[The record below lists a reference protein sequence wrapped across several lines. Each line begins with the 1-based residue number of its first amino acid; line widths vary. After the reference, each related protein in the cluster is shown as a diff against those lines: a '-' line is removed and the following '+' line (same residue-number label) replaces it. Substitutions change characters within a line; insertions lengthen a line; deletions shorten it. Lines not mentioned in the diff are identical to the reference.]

1 MISKLQGIVQRCLL
15 RSFCIPERK
24 NHMTVRELAKQIGV
38 SPATISIV
46 LNGKKGVSEETRKKV
61 LDALKTY
68 QYMPPARKS
77 RSGRNVLVV
86 KFYKSGMLVEENQG
100 FITMIIDS
108 IEEQLRAEQIGMTLT
123 VVKTGLKSA
132 LNSLDYSKYCGMFLI
147 ATEVMREDFVHLDS
161 IPIPFVVVDNT
172 VPNHYCSSVCMTNR
186 ENVYIALQYLKEC
199 GHTELGY
206 LGSTTGAENF
216 NERHDAFIKYVNEL
230 DFHFDPRNEFRLKP
244 TMLGARDDFSKFL
257 EQKPELPPC
266 FFAENDTIA
275 LGAMKALKEK
285 GYKIPQDVSLIGFDD
300 IPYSSISSPTLTT
313 IHVQRNIMGKQSVIQ
328 LMQLIEDPRFM
339 PMKTQITG
347 RLVVRSSVK
356 DLTASP

>member
-123 VVKTGLKSA
+123 VVCLLYTSR
-132 LNSLDYSKYCGMFLI
+132 C
-147 ATEVMREDFVHLDS
+147 V
-161 IPIPFVVVDNT
+161 
-172 VPNHYCSSVCMTNR
+172 
-186 ENVYIALQYLKEC
+186 
-199 GHTELGY
+199 
-206 LGSTTGAENF
+206 
-216 NERHDAFIKYVNEL
+216 
-230 DFHFDPRNEFRLKP
+230 
-244 TMLGARDDFSKFL
+244 
-257 EQKPELPPC
+257 
-266 FFAENDTIA
+266 
-275 LGAMKALKEK
+275 
-285 GYKIPQDVSLIGFDD
+285 
-300 IPYSSISSPTLTT
+300 
-313 IHVQRNIMGKQSVIQ
+313 
-328 LMQLIEDPRFM
+328 
-339 PMKTQITG
+339 
-347 RLVVRSSVK
+347 
-356 DLTASP
+356 

>member
-1 MISKLQGIVQRCLL
+1 MDCSIMFNLTSAIRK
-15 RSFCIPERK
+15 ERF
-24 NHMTVRELAKQIGV
+24 HMTVRELAKQIGV

-46 LNGKKGVSEETRKKV
+46 LNGKKGVSEDTRKKV
-61 LDALKTY
+61 LDAVKAC
-68 QYMPPARKS
+68 QYMPPARKPK
-77 RSGRNVLVV
+77 SGKNVLLV
-86 KFYKSGMLVEENQG
+86 KYYKSGMLVEENQG
-100 FITMIIDS
+100 FISMIIDS
-108 IEEQLRAEQIGMTLT
+108 IEEQLRAEQLGMTMT

-132 LNSLDYSKYCGMFLI
+132 LDSIDYSKYCGMFLI
-147 ATEVMREDFVHLDS
+147 ATEVMRDEFSALDS

-172 VPNHYCSSVCMTNR
+172 VPNHYCSSVCMNNA
-186 ENVYIALQYLKEC
+186 ENVHIALQYCKEC

-216 NERHDAFIKYVNEL
+216 NERHIAFLRYVKEL
-230 DFHFDPRNEFRLKP
+230 NFQFDSKNEFRVKP
-244 TMLGARDDFSKFL
+244 TMLGAHDDFFRIL
-257 EQKPELPPC
+257 DQNPVLPSC

-285 GYKIPQDVSLIGFDD
+285 GYKIPNDVSLIGFDD

-313 IHVQRNIMGKQSVIQ
+313 IHVQRKIMGKQSVIQ

-347 RLVVRSSVK
+347 KLVERSSVK
-356 DLTASP
+356 YLA

>member
-1 MISKLQGIVQRCLL
+1 MDCSMMFNLTSAIRK
-15 RSFCIPERK
+15 ERF
-24 NHMTVRELAKQIGV
+24 HMTVRELAKQIGV

-46 LNGKKGVSEETRKKV
+46 LNGKKGVSEDTRKKV
-61 LDALKTY
+61 LDAVKAC
-68 QYMPPARKS
+68 QYTPPARKPK
-77 RSGRNVLVV
+77 SGKNVLLV
-86 KFYKSGMLVEENQG
+86 KYYKSGMLVEENQG
-100 FITMIIDS
+100 FISMIIDS
-108 IEEQLRAEQIGMTLT
+108 IEEQLRAEQLGMTMT

-132 LNSLDYSKYCGMFLI
+132 
-147 ATEVMREDFVHLDS
+147 LDS

-172 VPNHYCSSVCMTNR
+172 VPNHYCSSVCMNNA
-186 ENVYIALQYLKEC
+186 ENVYIALQYCKEC

-216 NERHDAFIKYVNEL
+216 NERHVAFLRYVKEL
-230 DFHFDPRNEFRLKP
+230 NFQFNPKNEFRVKP
-244 TMLGARDDFSKFL
+244 TMLGAHDDFFRIL
-257 EQKPELPPC
+257 DQNPVLPSC

-285 GYKIPQDVSLIGFDD
+285 GYKIPNNVSLIGFDD

-313 IHVQRNIMGKQSVIQ
+313 IHVQRKIMGKQSVTQ

-347 RLVVRSSVK
+347 KLVERSSVK
-356 DLTASP
+356 HLA